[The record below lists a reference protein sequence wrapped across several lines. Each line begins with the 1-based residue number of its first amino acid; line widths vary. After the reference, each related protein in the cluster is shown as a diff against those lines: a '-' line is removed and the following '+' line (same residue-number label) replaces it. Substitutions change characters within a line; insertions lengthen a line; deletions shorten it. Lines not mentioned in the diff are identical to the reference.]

1 MSVAAIRQEL
11 RTILPRVAA
20 REPAKVIAF
29 RTEAT
34 PRTVENW
41 KTGEHL
47 PSVPAFI
54 EMAKHDPE
62 LRAWVLEQLSVEE
75 DPTRALAVIANALAR
90 RQA

>member
-1 MSVAAIRQEL
+1 M
-11 RTILPRVAA
+11 PRVAA
-20 REPAKVIAF
+20 RGPAKVIAL

-47 PSVPAFI
+47 PGVPAFI
-54 EMAKHDPE
+54 EMARHDPE
-62 LRAWVLEQLSVEE
+62 LRAWVLEQLSVDE

-90 RQA
+90 RNA

>member
-1 MSVAAIRQEL
+1 MSLAAIRQDL
-11 RTILPRVAA
+11 RERLPRVVQ
-20 REPAKVIAF
+20 RQQAKVLAL
-29 RTEAT
+29 RTETT

-41 KTGEHL
+41 KAGECL

-54 EMAKHDPE
+54 MLAKNDPE
-62 LRAWVLEQLSVEE
+62 LRAWVLEQMDVQD